1 MSFLKNASIQTK
13 VLSLLIP
20 VSLVGIG
27 AASILSND
35 FKRADGIYA
44 EFVAKDNQAE
54 VDMVA
59 ATRSLVATVYAA
71 HEMAFYA
78 PTDPAYKTAAAFY
91 NENAASLISRMEQAK
106 KGRPQDGLKIDG
118 YIARAKPFIA
128 ITDAATKP
136 GTAEAEVRK
145 SLALADHQMPPLL
158 SDMRDLTTSMKD
170 NIKARSIELG
180 DQTNST
186 ILTSLVTL
194 GVIFIASL
202 LGAVLISSR
211 GIAGPIVRLRERMT
225 ALANGDTEAPVEG
238 RDRRDEVG
246 QMAAAVAVFRD
257 NALERLRLEQEADAN
272 RILSETERLARETQK
287 AKDDADTQFAVEQLA
302 HALSSLAE
310 GDVGYQIEVPFVA
323 QLDGLRVNF
332 NNSTANLKQALLDV
346 GANARSVDA
355 GASEIRASAD
365 DLSKRTEQQASSVEE
380 TSAALEQITTT
391 VKDSSKR
398 AEEVGHL
405 VAQARAGAEKS
416 GQVVRNAVVAM
427 KEIERSSDE
436 ITNIIGVIDE
446 IAFQTNLLALNAG
459 VEAARA
465 GEAGKGFAV
474 VAQEVRE
481 LAQRSAQAA
490 KEIKALIVTSGNHV
504 RSGVTLVDETGRALE
519 VIVAEVQEINRH
531 VDAIVEASHE
541 QSAGLHEI
549 NSAVTEIDRGTQ
561 QNAAMVEEQ
570 TSASHSLARD
580 AASLN
585 QLLSRFQL
593 EDRVRERSFSQL
605 VKKPDYTKT
614 AA

>member
-1 MSFLKNASIQTK
+1 
-13 VLSLLIP
+13 
-20 VSLVGIG
+20 
-27 AASILSND
+27 
-35 FKRADGIYA
+35 
-44 EFVAKDNQAE
+44 
-54 VDMVA
+54 
-59 ATRSLVATVYAA
+59 
-71 HEMAFYA
+71 
-78 PTDPAYKTAAAFY
+78 
-91 NENAASLISRMEQAK
+91 MEQAK

-593 EDRVRERSFSQL
+593 EDRVRERSFSQP